1 MISDAEQSRS
11 DIILEMENRFMFAGR
26 RRLCV
31 APRADTSG
39 PCGLVQLSIDCGSGY
54 ARLHLGRTHTY
65 ARQHVSNRYAE

>member
-1 MISDAEQSRS
+1 MISDVEQSRS

-39 PCGLVQLSIDCGSGY
+39 PCGLVQSSILTVAVVMQGY
-54 ARLHLGRTHTY
+54 TWDALTHT
-65 ARQHVSNRYAE
+65 QDST